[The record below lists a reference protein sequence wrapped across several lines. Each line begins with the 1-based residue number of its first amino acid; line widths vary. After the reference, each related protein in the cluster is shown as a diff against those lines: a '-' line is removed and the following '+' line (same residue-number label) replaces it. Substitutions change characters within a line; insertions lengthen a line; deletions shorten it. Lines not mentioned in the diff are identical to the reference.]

1 MADRLGG
8 KLIARGAEAELRI
21 VDWMGIKALAKRR
34 VPKPYRLPSLDAQ
47 LRQTRTKVEA
57 RLLREARNAGVP
69 TPLVYDVDLA
79 ENACILTMELI
90 NGEQVKRLLNRMPL
104 VQARRMA
111 PRIGRMVGAL
121 HAGGIIH
128 GDLTTSNMLW
138 SGGLMYFIDFGLG
151 ALSDDLEARGVD
163 LRVLKEAFG
172 STHSHL
178 GECFELIIKGY
189 CGAFDGGEEA
199 VERMGE
205 IASRGRYMD

>member
-1 MADRLGG
+1 MTGRPEG

-21 VDWMGIKALAKRR
+21 VDWMGRKALAKRR

-47 LRQTRTKVEA
+47 LRLARTKVEA

-79 ENACILTMELI
+79 DNACILTMELVR
-90 NGEQVKRLLNRMPL
+90 GEQVKRLLNRMPIG
-104 VQARRMA
+104 QALKMA

-138 SGGLMYFIDFGLG
+138 SGGLMFFIDFGLG
-151 ALSDDLEARGVD
+151 SMTDELEARGVD

-178 GECFELIIKGY
+178 AGCFDVILQGY
-189 CGAFDGGEEA
+189 CDAFEGGREA
-199 VERMGE
+199 MERME
-205 IASRGRYMD
+205 DIASRGRYTE